1 MKGYMAINYDSA
13 LNARMSRIVRNY
25 NRRVEG
31 TNAPKVSVAKL
42 RKNYYRRADLNR
54 ELKNLEAFTKKTAFK
69 DPTAKVSDYDKEL
82 IKANRDATIKFLEEK
97 LNYLHKRHNTGF
109 PAEKADFEN
118 IQLNID
124 MLKKDI
130 RTASQVELGAMIAQ
144 VNEYRKSFA
153 EQGAGYRGFLSEV
166 EFVMGNVGIPREQRD
181 AFFEKMK
188 QLNPHEFLEM
198 YENSDLIGRI
208 YDLADSPTVGGVKL
222 NTTVEDAKEKIE
234 TLLEEIDIL
243 IADVK
248 EK

>member
-1 MKGYMAINYDSA
+1 MAINYDSA

-31 TNAPKVSVAKL
+31 TNAPKVSVARL

-97 LNYLHKRHNTGF
+97 LGYLHKRHKSGF
-109 PAEKADFEN
+109 PIEQAQFKN
-118 IQLNID
+118 IELNIEN
-124 MLKKDI
+124 LKKDI
-130 RTASQVELGAMIAQ
+130 NIASQIELGAMAGE
-144 VNEYRKSFA
+144 VNEYRKSF
-153 EQGAGYRGFLSEV
+153 EERGAGYRGFLSEV
-166 EFVMGNVGIPREQRD
+166 EFVMGNVGIPKAQRD
-181 AFFEKMK
+181 EFFEKMK

-198 YENSDLIGRI
+198 YNNSDLIARI

-234 TLLEEIDIL
+234 TLLEEIDVL
-243 IADVK
+243 IDDVK
-248 EK
+248 DK